1 MKSNIF
7 DKENDIKHL
16 KEQIRRVDQ
25 QLEHDMQ
32 VQCISISDFKP
43 AKNISACMFT
53 EFMGFF
59 IDFQK

>member
-7 DKENDIKHL
+7 DKENDIKQL

-32 VQCISISDFKP
+32 VKCICMGISDFKP
-43 AKNISACMFT
+43 DKLV
-53 EFMGFF
+53 
-59 IDFQK
+59 